1 MFFTV
6 LVICVAYGIF
16 VMIFTAIL
24 TFDIVV
30 ITTVIADSS
39 FISVFI
45 INRGYIVSVI
55 LFFTVFAQ
63 AVIFF

>member
-1 MFFTV
+1 
-6 LVICVAYGIF
+6 
-16 VMIFTAIL
+16 MILTAIF

-45 INRGYIVSVI
+45 IDRGYIVSVI